1 MMKILLRNEFTIG
14 VLAALLFIPFLGNVH
29 LFDWDEINFA
39 ESAREMIVSG
49 NYLSVQINF
58 IPFTEKPPLFF
69 WMQVLSMKFF
79 GVNEFAARFPNA
91 ICGIFTLVVIF
102 RIGKQIFNEQFARNW
117 VMIYL
122 GTFVTFLYFKS
133 GIIDPWFNLFIFL
146 AIYNFYNL
154 TIPHKEKRNK
164 LAILTGLYLG
174 LAVLTK
180 GPVAILI
187 SLLVYI
193 VIVLLNRFRFFI
205 NVKEFLIIFITT
217 LLVCFTW
224 FGIDLIQHGPT
235 FLIEFLERQIAIFS
249 TNDADHGEPFFY
261 HWWVLLLGCF
271 PASIF
276 FMKGMLIKTDTS
288 NQKGFKQWMLV
299 LFWVTLLL
307 FSIVKTKIVH
317 YSSLCWFPLTA
328 IASIY
333 ITEAFSKNNV
343 KLHVALK
350 AIMAFVGI
358 LLSTVFIILPFAL
371 MNKDRWINL
380 VDDPFAKG
388 NLAAQVQWYW
398 VDGLGGFV
406 LLFGVLFYLLS
417 KQIKLKTGILF
428 LSVTV
433 CCLYTTIMIVPKIE
447 AISQRANIEFF
458 EKRQTEDCYVET
470 VAYKSYVPYFYARK
484 KPYSK
489 LQQKLIDSVMIAGS
503 LQPDTLSTKQM
514 ERNFNEWVINGDI
527 DKPAYFSIKVQNK
540 QMLDTLPSLIKLYEK
555 NGFVFFK
562 REAKISAAQ

>member
-69 WMQVLSMKFF
+69 WMQVVSMKIF
-79 GVNEFAARFPNA
+79 GINEFAARFPNA
-91 ICGIFTLVVIF
+91 VCGIVTLIVLF
-102 RIGKQIFNEQFARNW
+102 RIGKQVFNEQFARNW

-154 TIPHKEKRNK
+154 TIPHKQKRNK

-187 SLLVYI
+187 SLLVYM
-193 VIVLLNRFRFFI
+193 VIVVLNRFRFFI
-205 NVKEFLIIFITT
+205 NVKDFMIIFLTT

-224 FGIDLIQHGPT
+224 FGIDFIQHGPT

-276 FMKGMLIKTDTS
+276 FMKGMFIKTDTS
-288 NQKGFKQWMLV
+288 NQKEFKQWMLV

-328 IASIY
+328 IASMY
-333 ITEAFSKNNV
+333 ITDAFSKNNL
-343 KLHVALK
+343 KLHLALK
-350 AIMAFVGI
+350 ALLAFVGI
-358 LLSTVFIILPFAL
+358 ILSTIFIILPFAL
-371 MNKDRWINL
+371 MNKERWVNF

-388 NLAAQVQWYW
+388 NLVAQVQWFW
-398 VDGLGGFV
+398 FDGLGGFI
-406 LLFGVLFYLLS
+406 LLLGVLFYLLS
-417 KQIKLKTGILF
+417 SQTKLKTSILF
-428 LSVTV
+428 LSVTI
-433 CCLYTTIMIVPKIE
+433 CCLYTTLMIVPKIE

-458 EKRQTEDCYVET
+458 EKRQSEDCYVET

-484 KPYSK
+484 KPYDKS
-489 LQQKLIDSVMIAGS
+489 QQKMIDSVMIAGS

-514 ERNFNEWVINGDI
+514 EHNFNEWVLNGDI

-540 QMLDTLPSLIKLYEK
+540 EMLDTLPSLIKLYEK
-555 NGFVFFK
+555 NGFIFYK
-562 REAKISAAQ
+562 REPKINPAQ

>member
-39 ESAREMIVSG
+39 ESAREMIMSG
-49 NYLSVQINF
+49 DYFSVQINY
-58 IPFTEKPPLFF
+58 IRFTEKPPLFF
-69 WMQVLSMKFF
+69 WMQVISMKIF

-91 ICGIFTLVVIF
+91 VCGIVTLIVLF
-102 RIGKQIFNEQFARNW
+102 RIGKQVFNEQFARNW

-154 TIPHKEKRNK
+154 TLPHQQKRNK

-193 VIVLLNRFRFFI
+193 VIVVINRLRFFI
-205 NVKEFLIIFITT
+205 NVKEFMVIFMTT

-276 FMKGMLIKTDTS
+276 FMKGMFIKTDTI

-333 ITEAFSKNNV
+333 ITEAFSKNNI

-350 AIMAFVGI
+350 TLMAIVGV
-358 LLSTVFIILPFAL
+358 LLSTIFIILPFAL
-371 MNKDRWINL
+371 MNKDRWVNF

-388 NLAAQVQWYW
+388 NLGAQVQWFW
-398 VDGLGGFV
+398 FDGLGGFI
-406 LLFGVLFYLLS
+406 LLIGVLFFLIS
-417 KQIKLKTGILF
+417 KQNKLKTSILF
-428 LSVTV
+428 MSVTL
-433 CCLYTTIMIVPKIE
+433 CCLYTTLMIVPKIE

-458 EKRQTEDCYVET
+458 EKRQNEDCYVET

-489 LQQKLIDSVMIAGS
+489 AQQKMIDSVMIAGS
-503 LQPDTLSTKQM
+503 TQPDTLSTKQM
-514 ERNFNEWVINGDI
+514 EHNFNEWVLNGDI
-527 DKPAYFSIKVQNK
+527 DKTAYFSIKVQNK

-555 NGFVFFK
+555 NGFVFYK
-562 REAKISAAQ
+562 RESKINPAQ

>member
-1 MMKILLRNEFTIG
+1 MMKLLLRNEFTIG

-69 WMQVLSMKFF
+69 WMQVISMKIF

-350 AIMAFVGI
+350 VIMAFVGV
-358 LLSTVFIILPFAL
+358 LLSSVFIILPFAL
-371 MNKDRWINL
+371 MNKDRWVNL

-417 KQIKLKTGILF
+417 KQFKLKTGILF

-514 ERNFNEWVINGDI
+514 ERNFNEWVLNGEI

-540 QMLDTLPSLIKLYEK
+540 QMLDTLPSLIKLFEK
-555 NGFVFFK
+555 NGFVFYK

>member
-69 WMQVLSMKFF
+69 WMQVLSMKIF

-350 AIMAFVGI
+350 VIMAFVGV
-358 LLSTVFIILPFAL
+358 LLSIVFIILPFAL

-514 ERNFNEWVINGDI
+514 ERNFNEWVINGEI

-555 NGFVFFK
+555 NGFVFYK

>member
-1 MMKILLRNEFTIG
+1 MMKLLLRNEFTIG

-69 WMQVLSMKFF
+69 WMQVLSMKIF

-350 AIMAFVGI
+350 VIMAFVGV
-358 LLSTVFIILPFAL
+358 LLSSVFIILPFAL
-371 MNKDRWINL
+371 MNKDRWVNL

-555 NGFVFFK
+555 NGFVFYK
-562 REAKISAAQ
+562 REAKISSAQ